1 MIFRANVLKE
11 NLKTACLEIDT
22 ENDNIIIS
30 EVNKQDKI
38 VFLCTHDINEVFL
51 FLQRFYKVISI
62 L

>member
-1 MIFRANVLKE
+1 MVYRANVLKE
-11 NLKTACLEIDT
+11 NLKTACLEIDIQ
-22 ENDNIIIS
+22 NDFVCLS

-38 VFLCTHDINEVFL
+38 VYLCTHDINEVFL